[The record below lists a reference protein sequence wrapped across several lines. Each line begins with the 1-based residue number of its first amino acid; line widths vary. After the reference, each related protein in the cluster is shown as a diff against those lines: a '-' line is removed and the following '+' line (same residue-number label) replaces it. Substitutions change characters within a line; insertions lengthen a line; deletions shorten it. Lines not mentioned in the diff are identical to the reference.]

1 MLAHISCLY
10 LILYLCISS
19 SQPGHIKKELTA
31 KEIVEAYIKAI
42 GGIDEIKAVKGKRVT
57 YHVHMFGNEA
67 FLMER
72 SWTRPNSMKSG
83 RPEATIYILTE
94 GEKTWRVTPEGRR
107 ELPPLIAQSL
117 SKQADIDGPLIDHEQ
132 KGVTLLYSG
141 TVQYDMVDLHQI
153 TATFPDG
160 IQWEFYFDAVSGLL
174 RRMTQPSFYM
184 QNDQINR
191 GDDAH
196 YFYYDYRVVGGVL
209 YPHLWIQSTDNH
221 THLFVVEEI
230 EISK

>member
-19 SQPGHIKKELTA
+19 SQPGRIKKELTA
-31 KEIVEAYIKAI
+31 EEIVEAYIKAI

-83 RPEATIYILTE
+83 RPEATIYTLTE
-94 GEKTWRVTPEGRR
+94 GDKTWRVTPEGRR

-117 SKQADIDGPLIDHEQ
+117 SKQADIDGSLIDHEQ
-132 KGVTLLYSG
+132 KGVTLLYAG
-141 TVQYDMVDLHQI
+141 TVPYDMVDLHQI

-174 RRMTQPSFYM
+174 RRMTQPSFNI
-184 QNDQINR
+184 QNGEINR
-191 GDDAH
+191 GADAN
-196 YFYYDYRVVGGVL
+196 YVYYDYRSVRGVL

-230 EISK
+230 EILK